1 MSPNGAKHDN
11 EIKLLTYHIVF
22 LSPDIRAEIPRS
34 ELQKL
39 TEELYYAVPH
49 EREEVSDIVSS
60 AVDTFWN
67 QRRYGEPLDGVEPP
81 TSYFSKEE
89 EGEDLIS
96 NSKRVFKRLLF
107 DLTGDVI
114 KDVYKE
120 EEYDSP
126 LAWHKQKRKQNKY
139 YKGSSPPRTV
149 DVLKPV
155 VQEAV
160 IDILGLNGSKKTDR
174 SKWGIR
180 KKKDLVDSILVQELR
195 EEEPQWVNY
204 DDDELAVKM
213 QLTETIFESL
223 LTDTVQTMNKIF
235 RKRQNMANQ
244 SQK

>member
-1 MSPNGAKHDN
+1 MVAATSGIIIFCNSITDIG
-11 EIKLLTYHIVF
+11 
-22 LSPDIRAEIPRS
+22 PDISRS

-39 TEELYYAVPH
+39 AEELYYAVPH
-49 EREEVSDIVSS
+49 QRDVVSDIVSS

-67 QRRYGEPLDGVEPP
+67 QRRFGEPLEDVEPP
-81 TSYFSKEE
+81 SSYFNKEE
-89 EGEDLIS
+89 LGDDLVS

-107 DLTGDVI
+107 DLTGEVI
-114 KDVYKE
+114 KDLYKE

-126 LAWHKQKRKQNKY
+126 LAWHKPKRKQNKY
-139 YKGSSPPRTV
+139 YRGSSPPTTV
-149 DVLKPV
+149 DILKPV

-160 IDILGLNGSKKTDR
+160 IDILGLNGSKKSDR

-235 RKRQNMANQ
+235 RKRQTLANQ
-244 SQK
+244 SKK

>member
-1 MSPNGAKHDN
+1 MAFNVN
-11 EIKLLTYHIVF
+11 ETYSCSLIT
-22 LSPDIRAEIPRS
+22 DISRS

-49 EREEVSDIVSS
+49 QREEVSNIVSS

-81 TSYFSKEE
+81 SSYFNKEE
-89 EGEDLIS
+89 SGEDLVS
-96 NSKRVFKRLLF
+96 DSKRVFKRLLF
-107 DLTGDVI
+107 DLTGEVI
-114 KDVYKE
+114 RDVYKE

-126 LAWHKQKRKQNKY
+126 LAWHKPKRKQNKY
-139 YKGSSPPRTV
+139 YRGSSPPTTV

-174 SKWGIR
+174 GKWGIR

-223 LTDTVQTMNKIF
+223 LTDTVHTMNKIF
-235 RKRQNMANQ
+235 RKRQNMASQ
-244 SQK
+244 SHT